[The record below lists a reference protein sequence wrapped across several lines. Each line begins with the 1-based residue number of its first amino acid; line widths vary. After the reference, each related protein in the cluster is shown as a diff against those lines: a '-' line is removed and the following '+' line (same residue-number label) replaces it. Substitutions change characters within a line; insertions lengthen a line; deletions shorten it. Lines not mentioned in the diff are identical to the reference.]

1 MIKNSIIFV
10 SHKRHHFHAGLQLA
24 I

>member
-1 MIKNSIIFV
+1 MILNSYILV

>member
-1 MIKNSIIFV
+1 MIKNSNIFV

>member
-1 MIKNSIIFV
+1 MIKNSYIFV
-10 SHKRHHFHAGLQLA
+10 KFKRHHFHAGLQLA

>member
-1 MIKNSIIFV
+1 MIKKSYITVN
-10 SHKRHHFHAGLQLA
+10 HKRHHFHAGLQLA

>member
-1 MIKNSIIFV
+1 MIKNSKILV